1 MSDKEFYDLCY
12 DAWREGRNPD
22 MVNRDTY
29 ETMKYY
35 DIELSWRDC
44 YPNRG
49 RPQEQEPDPRDFEED
64 TREREDFNE
73 SPVF

>member
-22 MVNRDTY
+22 MVNRDIY

-35 DIELSWRDC
+35 DVELSWRDC

-49 RPQEQEPDPRDFEED
+49 RPREPDPQDFQED
-64 TREREDFNE
+64 TREREDFDE